1 VEQALLEQRTLLAE
15 AQSLAGLG
23 CWEWDPA
30 SGRVSWSDE
39 LYRIYGVERGVFQPS
54 FESYLEC
61 VHPQDRERVAAR
73 VSGALGGSGRGGF
86 AFEERIVRP
95 GGEVR
100 ELRSHG
106 EVVRDAGGR
115 PVKVV
120 GACLDITE
128 HKAAEAQLRALSRRL
143 VEAEETERRRIA
155 RELHDQVGQN
165 LAALNI
171 NLDIV
176 TASLQDP
183 ALRRRM
189 EDSLKLVDGT
199 LQSIETVMSELR
211 PPLLDEY
218 GLGAALGWYA
228 EEYAQR
234 TGIQVSVDKSRDPGK
249 GLRPE
254 AAVALFRIAQEALN
268 NVAKHAGAKL
278 VRIGLWL
285 EGGEM
290 HLHITDDGSGFD
302 LAQAARG
309 RWGMTTMR
317 ERAEAAGGRFLVDS
331 VPGRGTTVR
340 AAVPL

>member
-1 VEQALLEQRTLLAE
+1 
-15 AQSLAGLG
+15 
-23 CWEWDPA
+23 
-30 SGRVSWSDE
+30 
-39 LYRIYGVERGVFQPS
+39 VFQPS
-54 FESYLEC
+54 FESYLER
-61 VHPQDRERVAAR
+61 VHPQDRDNVGRLVAEAVR
-73 VSGALGGSGRGGF
+73 EPGRSGF
-86 AFEERIVRP
+86 AFEERILRP
-95 GGEVR
+95 DGEVR

-106 EVVRDAGGR
+106 EVVRDAAGR

-128 HKAAEAQLRALSRRL
+128 HKAAETALRALSRRL
-143 VEAEETERRRIA
+143 VQAEETERRRIA

-165 LAALNI
+165 LSALNI

-176 TASLQDP
+176 MGTLQEP
-183 ALRRRM
+183 ALRRRL

-199 LQSIETVMSELR
+199 LQSIETVMAELR

-234 TGIQVSVDKSRDPGK
+234 TGIQVSVDKARDPGK
-249 GLRPE
+249 ALRPE

-290 HLHITDDGSGFD
+290 NLYIADDGGGFD
-302 LAQAARG
+302 PGQAPRG
-309 RWGMTTMR
+309 RWGMSTMR
-317 ERAEAAGGRFLVDS
+317 ERAEAAGGRFLIDS